1 MRHAQIWN
9 EQKFPLNVDPVK
21 TKCFANYSV
30 LIFSMKIWIF
40 SRKITGRLK
49 YVCFMLFPIGNYE
62 VITFGT
68 IIKNFY
74 HGNIEN
80 FLKKVNG
87 R

>member
-1 MRHAQIWN
+1 
-9 EQKFPLNVDPVK
+9 
-21 TKCFANYSV
+21 
-30 LIFSMKIWIF
+30 
-40 SRKITGRLK
+40 
-49 YVCFMLFPIGNYE
+49 MLFSIGNYE

-74 HGNIEN
+74 HGNIEK